1 MMELAY
7 QEALDFLYGF
17 IDYSLTRNFRNAPE
31 KFDLARM
38 HALLGRMDNPHRRYP
53 VIHIAGTKGKGS
65 VAAMTAAALRAAGY
79 RVGLYTSPHL
89 EDFAERI
96 QVNGVPIPHGD
107 VVRGVDVLR
116 PLAPTVPGITTFELM
131 TALGFWYFAD
141 QAVDVAVVEVG
152 LGGRLDATNVV
163 EPLVTVITPISRD
176 HTAILGDTLAKIAA
190 EKGGIIKPGCP
201 LVLAPQPP
209 AARRVLREMA
219 ARRGAP
225 VVEVGRDVLFAP
237 QARSL
242 DGQVLFVWS
251 ANEQDAARAFIATGG
266 LEEWEPVRL
275 RVPLLGPHQVAN
287 AATAY
292 AALRVADQQGL
303 PVPLEAVQRGLAQT
317 VWPARFEVL
326 RRHPPLVVDGAHNR
340 AAAHVL
346 RLTLDEYFAGWP
358 LVLVFGASSDK
369 DVTGMFAELLPRA
382 RQVILTESVHPRAMA
397 VETLADLAAPFG
409 RPLYTE
415 AQVPQALDRAYRL
428 AQGDAVILVTGS
440 LFVAAAA
447 RVAFRE
453 RPPVVVWSA
462 R

>member
-1 MMELAY
+1 MDNIAY
-7 QEALDFLYGF
+7 QEALDYLYSF

-31 KFDLARM
+31 KFDLGRM
-38 HALLGRMDNPHRRYP
+38 HALLAKMGDPHRRYP
-53 VIHIAGTKGKGS
+53 VIHVAGTKGKGS
-65 VAAMTAAALRAAGY
+65 VSAMTAAALQAAGY

-89 EDFAERI
+89 EDFGERI
-96 QVNGVPIPHGD
+96 QVDGAPIPHAE

-116 PLAPTVPGITTFELM
+116 PLVPTVPGLTTFELM

-141 QAVDVAVVEVG
+141 RAVDVAVVEVG

-163 EPLVTVITPISRD
+163 EPLVSVITPISLD

-190 EKGGIIKPGCP
+190 EKGGIIKAGRP
-201 LVLAPQPP
+201 LVLAPQP
-209 AARRVLREMA
+209 AEARATLRRMA
-219 ARRGAP
+219 AARGAP
-225 VVEVGRDVLFAP
+225 LVEVGEDVVFAP

-242 DGQVLFVWS
+242 DGQVLFVWH
-251 ANEQDAARAFIATGG
+251 ADQEGADDFIASGG
-266 LEEWEPVRL
+266 LEEWEPLRL

-292 AALRVADQQGL
+292 AALRVADQEGL
-303 PVPLEAVQRGLAQT
+303 PVPVAAIQHGMAQT

-326 RRHPPLVVDGAHNR
+326 QRTPPLVVDGAHNR
-340 AAAHVL
+340 AAARVL
-346 RLTLDEYFAGWP
+346 RLTLDEYFPDWP

-369 DVTGMFAELLPRA
+369 DVSGMFAELLPRA
-382 RQVILTESVHPRAMA
+382 QHVILTESVHPRALD
-397 VETLADLAAPFG
+397 VEVLAAHAAPYA
-409 RPLYTE
+409 RPLFLE
-415 AQVPQALDRAYRL
+415 PQVPDALDRAYRL

-447 RVAFRE
+447 RAVWRE
-453 RPPVVVWSA
+453 RPPVVVWST